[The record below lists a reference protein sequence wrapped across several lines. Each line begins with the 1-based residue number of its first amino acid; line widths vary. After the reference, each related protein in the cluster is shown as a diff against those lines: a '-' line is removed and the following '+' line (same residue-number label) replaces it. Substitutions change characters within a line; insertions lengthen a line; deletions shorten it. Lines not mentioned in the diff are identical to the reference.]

1 MQFILM
7 ILFTLGIV
15 FFVLKFLYKRG
26 IFHLFLYIGL
36 MVFDVIS
43 FFVNFI
49 IKVFRQLYMFIALV
63 IKCKKEHLSVGEYW
77 NEKRVFNYVGNTYT
91 HSQGVDK
98 IVIKHPS
105 VILLMVRLYGFIQ
118 TIKSAINDIIDRL
131 SNFDFSSIKSNL
143 VDKYNKL

>member
-7 ILFTLGIV
+7 TLFTLGIV
-15 FFVLKFLYKRG
+15 FFTLKFLYKRG
-26 IFHLFLYIGL
+26 IFHLFLHIGL

-63 IKCKKEHLSVGEYW
+63 IKCKKEQLSVGEYW
-77 NEKRVFNYVGNTYT
+77 NDKRVINYVGTTYT

-98 IVIKHPS
+98 IVIKHPFI
-105 VILLMVRLYGFIQ
+105 ILLMIRLYSLMKN
-118 TIKSAINDIIDRL
+118 IKLAINDIIDKIANL
-131 SNFDFSSIKSNL
+131 DISTIKSNI
-143 VDKYNKL
+143 VDKYNSL